1 MTAKYL
7 DDLESRID
15 DAGETAVREQWMR
28 FINDEIKTG
37 VFSPTRAYNAPAKI
51 DWPSI
56 SVNTAIGD
64 FDQMIIAQVGECSRA
79 VASGGKGNILNVRAN
94 YGTGILSSVFGAK
107 IFWMEDALNT
117 LPTSEAIPGGADAIK
132 RLLDAG
138 IPDLNTG
145 FGGKTLEMGRRF
157 VEAFAPYP
165 NISKW
170 VHIYHPDIQGPMD
183 IAELVWGSSIFYE
196 LADQPE
202 LVHAFLDLVT
212 QTYTKYLREWNSIV
226 APLEGGIAAHWG
238 LLHKGMIMLRDDS
251 AMNLSG
257 EMFEEFVRPYD
268 QRLLDE
274 FGGGAIHF
282 CGHGDHFIPAMTKMR
297 NLHSINMSQPHL
309 NNMESIYQHTV
320 DKGIS
325 IIGFDSRHAATAL
338 ASGRDLHGRVHV
350 HVW

>member
-1 MTAKYL
+1 MIEKYL
-7 DDLESRID
+7 DDLESRLD

-37 VFSPTRAYNAPAKI
+37 IFTPIRPYKAPAKI
-51 DWPSI
+51 EWPRI

-64 FDQMIIAQVGECSRA
+64 FDQMILAQLADCSSIIATGDT
-79 VASGGKGNILNVRAN
+79 GNILNVRAN

-117 LPTSEAIPGGADAIK
+117 LPTSEPLTGGTDAIK

-138 IPDLNTG
+138 IPDLHTG
-145 FGGKTLEMGRRF
+145 FGGKTFEMGRRF

-165 NISKW
+165 KISKW
-170 VHIYHPDIQGPMD
+170 INIYHPDIQGPID
-183 IAELVWGSSIFYE
+183 VAELVWGSSIFCE
-196 LADQPE
+196 LIDQPE

-212 QTYTKYLREWNSIV
+212 QTYTKYLHKWNRIV
-226 APLEGGIAAHWG
+226 APMGGGVSSHWG
-238 LLHKGMIMLRDDS
+238 LLHKGTIMLRDDS

-282 CGHGDHFIPAMTKMR
+282 CGHGDHFIPAMTQMH
-297 NLHSINMSQPHL
+297 NLHSINLSQPHL
-309 NNMESIYQHTV
+309 NDMECIYRHTV
-320 DKGIS
+320 DKGIT
-325 IIGFDSRHAATAL
+325 IIDLDRNYAEATLAA
-338 ASGRDLHGRVHV
+338 GRDLRGRVNTR
-350 HVW
+350 